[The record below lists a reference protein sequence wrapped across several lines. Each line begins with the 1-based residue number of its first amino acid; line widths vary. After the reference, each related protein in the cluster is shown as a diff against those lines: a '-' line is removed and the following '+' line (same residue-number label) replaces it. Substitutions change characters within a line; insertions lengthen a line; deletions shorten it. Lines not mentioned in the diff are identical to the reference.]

1 MFFLPQT
8 SYAETV
14 KDLENKQV
22 KVQDERSQVKV
33 NLSKAEK
40 EIANILVD
48 LKEINGEIKTTSKA
62 LKENQK
68 KIDETKD
75 SIEKTEDEI
84 DVLDKAIE
92 DRFDILKQ
100 RAVSYQQNGGDIGFL
115 DVIFG
120 SSDFNDFIS
129 RVSAVTKITE
139 SDQKLID
146 QIDADKQKVEG
157 KLADLE
163 EMEVDLKGMQDLIIE
178 QKEENEKRKKKH

>member
-1 MFFLPQT
+1 MKKSIITVATVTVVGLGSVFLPQT

-75 SIEKTEDEI
+75 SIEK
-84 DVLDKAIE
+84 
-92 DRFDILKQ
+92 
-100 RAVSYQQNGGDIGFL
+100 
-115 DVIFG
+115 
-120 SSDFNDFIS
+120 
-129 RVSAVTKITE
+129 
-139 SDQKLID
+139 
-146 QIDADKQKVEG
+146 KQKTR
-157 KLADLE
+157 L
-163 EMEVDLKGMQDLIIE
+163 MS
-178 QKEENEKRKKKH
+178 